1 LSELSRKPPGVH
13 LKSFL
18 GHIRWCGWA
27 EGLAQSAVAGSC
39 SQTAGMCQPGRREIT
54 LQARVA
60 KEENFSIHPWSNG
73 IGSEKRRFPG
83 SSLAKTQLNG

>member
-1 LSELSRKPPGVH
+1 
-13 LKSFL
+13 
-18 GHIRWCGWA
+18 
-27 EGLAQSAVAGSC
+27 
-39 SQTAGMCQPGRREIT
+39 MCQRGRREIT